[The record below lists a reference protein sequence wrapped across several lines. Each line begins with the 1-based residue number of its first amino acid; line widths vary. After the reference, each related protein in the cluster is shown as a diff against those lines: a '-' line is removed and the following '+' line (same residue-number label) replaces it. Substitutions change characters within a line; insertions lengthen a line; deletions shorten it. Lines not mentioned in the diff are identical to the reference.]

1 MPRTEGKGQASFC
14 PFALREISVLT
25 ELALGHLRYHLTDV
39 PPQSNSPPRN
49 VLGASPP
56 GLKDRE
62 LSLKS
67 ATRANSP
74 HRVSRGAISVGV
86 FHWRPK
92 SPPYSTPEMLRHN
105 RRLESICPFALR
117 EVSVLTELAL
127 GHLRYHLKDVP
138 PQSNSPP
145 HNVLGVNRKGMN
157 SST

>member
-1 MPRTEGKGQASFC
+1 MFKLTLRLETVGASFHQTSRFFRINRRGQASIC
-14 PFALREISVLT
+14 PFALREVSVLT

-39 PPQSNSPPRN
+39 PPQSNSPPHN

-56 GLKDRE
+56 GLKDQG

-105 RRLESICPFALR
+105 RRLESNSTGSSFPADLPKSVPLAA
-117 EVSVLTELAL
+117 VSLDS
-127 GHLRYHLKDVP
+127 R
-138 PQSNSPP
+138 
-145 HNVLGVNRKGMN
+145 
-157 SST
+157 